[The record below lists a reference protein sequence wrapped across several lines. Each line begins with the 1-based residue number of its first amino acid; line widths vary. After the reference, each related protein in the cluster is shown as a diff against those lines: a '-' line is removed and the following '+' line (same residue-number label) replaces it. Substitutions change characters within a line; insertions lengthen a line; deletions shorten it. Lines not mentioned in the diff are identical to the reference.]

1 MGLSILRADSG
12 EMCLLG
18 IVPGPA
24 LIVHAGRCALL
35 PWPEKQRPGEG
46 GAPMASPL
54 PQLKIEMRGIQIG
67 GIGLGRTALRLQWL
81 PTHMATI
88 PPLPADDPI
97 VQRLEDQLD
106 WYDKKSRA
114 ARNAFK
120 RIKVVEIISAA
131 VIPFLTGQP
140 WPGVTYV
147 IGGLGVL
154 ITVLEGLLHLNQYQ
168 ENWSNYRNTAEALKH
183 EKYLF
188 LAKAGPYANAA
199 DLRGTLAER
208 IEALM
213 SRENSQWVAT
223 VQKSSQA
230 SAAK

>member
-1 MGLSILRADSG
+1 VA
-12 EMCLLG
+12 
-18 IVPGPA
+18 
-24 LIVHAGRCALL
+24 
-35 PWPEKQRPGEG
+35 
-46 GAPMASPL
+46 
-54 PQLKIEMRGIQIG
+54 
-67 GIGLGRTALRLQWL
+67 ALRLQL
-81 PTHMATI
+81 LATMATI

-97 VQRLEDQLD
+97 VARLEDQLA

-120 RIKVVEIISAA
+120 RIKVIEIVSAA
-131 VIPFLTGQP
+131 LIPFLTGQP
-140 WPGVTYV
+140 WPGVTYL

-168 ENWSNYRNTAEALKH
+168 ENWSNYRNTAESLKH

-213 SRENSQWVAT
+213 SQENLQWVAAT
-223 VQKSSQA
+223 QKSTQNT
-230 SAAK
+230 K